1 MWPAATLSRFK
12 PAWIFHTSRVKRVFC
27 FSKSKLVPI
36 LGTQLAKTQRRA
48 KHVFAFLF
56 FSHVS
61 IETCW
66 LPRWHFQKAV
76 AKHAK
81 HLYSLCETS
90 NCNSQRATVTPSWTG
105 VFAKKT
111 LNVEHVCQLKSNA
124 SSACQ
129 LGIQPVNSNN

>member
-1 MWPAATLSRFK
+1 MSFFTRL
-12 PAWIFHTSRVKRVFC
+12 KRNAFLA
-27 FSKSKLVPI
+27 SLKTWLVPI
-36 LGTQLAKTQRRA
+36 LWIQLAKTQRRA

-61 IETCW
+61 IETRW
-66 LPRWHFQKAV
+66 LPRFHFQRAV
-76 AKHAK
+76 AKHIK

-90 NCNSQRATVTPSWTG
+90 NCNSQRATLTPSWTG

-129 LGIQPVNSNN
+129 LGIQPANKKQQKKHYTQII